1 MICLTILCSTSI
13 ESRAASGRT
22 FGDWKTTSV
31 TIDTSADDIFYS
43 TPSVVSFNVSQSSAR
58 YPVTFTD
65 MPPSNVHGI
74 TSAEYETF
82 TFDFYKFSNSVAV
95 DGIGFDSSTMDGFQ
109 ISLSDFSVSSY
120 SSSRIGSLSLVI
132 GSNTSIADNRCVSV
146 VNQPFNKAGQSS
158 FLVSSDM
165 LGPTAWYFWIKGSGA
180 VASAYYPASSS
191 SSIQYYRPSYSVKM
205 SFTFKYRWY
214 KDNVAS
220 SSDIQ
225 KNTDAVEKGNDLQ
238 KEANETSK
246 GIFASIKDFF
256 ASFFSNLINS
266 VISLFVPSSDEMSAL
281 FDQLNQFFSD
291 RFGFLYAPFDYMI
304 RLCKV
309 FTSSTG
315 STSLT
320 FPGFS
325 IMGEQVWADQ
335 TYDLASD
342 ELVGTILGYVRT
354 GTGILLAGYFIMF
367 LQNFFK
373 ERFGTG

>member
-1 MICLTILCSTSI
+1 MSI
-13 ESRAASGRT
+13 ESRAATGRT
-22 FGDWKTTSV
+22 YGEWHSSTV
-31 TIDTSADDIFYS
+31 TIDTSADNIFYNA
-43 TPSVVSFNVSQSSAR
+43 PAIVSFNVIQSTDS

-65 MPPSNVHGI
+65 VPPSNVHGLSSARNET
-74 TSAEYETF
+74 TS
-82 TFDFYKFSNSVAV
+82 FDFYKFA
-95 DGIGFDSSTMDGFQ
+95 DAIAIGGGLDSATMDGFQ
-109 ISLSDFSVSSY
+109 VQITDISQSNY
-120 SSSRIGSLSLVI
+120 SSSRIGSLALVI
-132 GSNTSIADNRCVSV
+132 GSNTSIANNQSV
-146 VNQPFNKAGQSS
+146 AVINQPFVRAGQTS
-158 FLVSSDM
+158 FLVPTDVI
-165 LGPTAWYFWIKGSGA
+165 GPTAWYFWLKGSGA
-180 VASAYYPASSS
+180 VAETYYPTSSGG
-191 SSIQYYRPSYSVKM
+191 SIQYYRPSYSVKM

-214 KDNVAS
+214 SDNIAS

-256 ASFFSNLINS
+256 GSFFSNLINS
-266 VISLFVPSSDEMSAL
+266 VISLFVPSSDEMSDL

>member
-1 MICLTILCSTSI
+1 MLCSTSI
-13 ESRAASGRT
+13 ESRAASKRT
-22 FGDWKTTSV
+22 FGDWQSV
-31 TIDTSADDIFYS
+31 SVSIDVSAKDIIYT
-43 TPSVVSFNVSQSSAR
+43 TPSIVAFNVSQSTDSH
-58 YPVTFTD
+58 PVTFTD
-65 MPPSNVHGI
+65 VPPSNVHGI
-74 TSAEYETF
+74 TSARNETS
-82 TFDFYKFSNSVAV
+82 TFDFYSFANAVA
-95 DGIGFDSSTMDGFQ
+95 IGTGYNPALMDGFEVK
-109 ISLSDFSVSSY
+109 LSDINVNSY
-120 SSSRIGSLSLVI
+120 SASRIGSLALVL
-132 GSNTSIADNRCVSV
+132 GSNTSIANNQCVAV
-146 VNQPFNKAGQSS
+146 CNQPFSKAGQSS
-158 FLVSSDM
+158 FLVSGDM
-165 LGPTAWYFWIKGSGA
+165 LGPSAWYFWVKASGA
-180 VASAYYPASSS
+180 VASTYYPASSS
-191 SSIQYYRPSYSVKM
+191 SSIQYYRPSYTIKM
-205 SFTFKYRWY
+205 SFTFSYRWY
-214 KDNVAS
+214 SDSVAS

-256 ASFFSNLINS
+256 GSFFSNLINS
-266 VISLFVPSSDEMSAL
+266 VISLFVPSAEEMSGL